1 MGSGHMTP
9 SASTVI
15 SGFMADYFFRL
26 LGIFL
31 LRAGPQD
38 LPARASVLIL
48 TVLAYAVLAGV
59 SIVLGASEHDP
70 LAPVLASIILTCVLT
85 WLVLRVAGTSA
96 RWLQT
101 VTALFGTSLFFRLI
115 NLPLAMA
122 GENPSAPAALLAL
135 GGFFWH
141 FAVHGHIF
149 RHALEV
155 SFSFGVA
162 VAVGLFAAGYF
173 ILINVPGLL

>member
-1 MGSGHMTP
+1 MISSGVT
-9 SASTVI
+9 
-15 SGFMADYFFRL
+15 SGLMVDYFIRL
-26 LGIFL
+26 IGIFL
-31 LRAGPQD
+31 LRAGPQH
-38 LPARASVLIL
+38 LPARSSVLIL

-59 SIVLGASEHDP
+59 SIILGPSEQDP
-70 LAPVLASIILTCVLT
+70 LPPVLASIVMTGVLT
-85 WLVLRVAGTSA
+85 WLVLRTAGREM

-101 VTALFGTSLFFRLI
+101 ATALFGTSLFFRLM

-122 GENPSAPAALLAL
+122 GENPPAPAALLAL
-135 GGFFWH
+135 VAFFWH

-155 SFSFGVA
+155 SFSFGIA

-173 ILINVPGLL
+173 ILINIPGLL